1 MPAVTA
7 TPPRAPT
14 RRGRRG
20 QAQPR
25 PPAAHGR
32 LPQASGRS
40 RVVSRQ
46 AVRICSSE
54 TGRGCCPHPRVTAV
68 AKKTATAAP
77 LALSLDRER
86 DLGRKRERIEKG
98 GEVNQGVTVLPRWGN
113 RSCLRASSVRTCR
126 GGTEASDSS
135 YRASWPPSR

>member
-20 QAQPR
+20 QAQTR
-25 PPAAHGR
+25 PPTADGR

-40 RVVSRQ
+40 RVVSRLPP
-46 AVRICSSE
+46 SSNDLFQRDRSWLLPSPARH
-54 TGRGCCPHPRVTAV
+54 GGCK
-68 AKKTATAAP
+68 KKTATAAP
-77 LALSLDRER
+77 LALSLMDRER

-98 GEVNQGVTVLPRWGN
+98 GEVNKGGYGFASAGEPLLPSGFFSPN
-113 RSCLRASSVRTCR
+113 L
-126 GGTEASDSS
+126 
-135 YRASWPPSR
+135 SRR